1 MKSIFRKKSNEPSH
15 LFAIFDDRAGTKKNR
30 RSKTGGGESTTGTAV
45 EEAFKLSASH
55 RML

>member
-1 MKSIFRKKSNEPSH
+1 MKSIFRKKSNEPNH